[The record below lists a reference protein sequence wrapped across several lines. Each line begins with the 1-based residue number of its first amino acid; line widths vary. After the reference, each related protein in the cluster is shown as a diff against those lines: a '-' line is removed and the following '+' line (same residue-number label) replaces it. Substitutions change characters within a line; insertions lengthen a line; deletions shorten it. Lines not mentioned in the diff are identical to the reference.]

1 MLKPKICS
9 IYHWTIKWSLAAQ
22 NCQNIFSG
30 RFLVVRS
37 LRDWKITFLKSSHFD
52 SKRKKFQLN
61 QAHPWGIK
69 KSFFCRSRFFPFF
82 AFSTFLYSINVAL
95 CLSRLSRD
103 KFYIT
108 GIKYTTKI
116 WKIWEAKRFLILGL
130 SFCISSWVLL
140 NVTSD
145 NLIML
150 VNWIK
155 FIQIDKSKITLL
167 YLKLKAH
174 LHKIIS

>member
-37 LRDWKITFLKSSHFD
+37 LRDSKITFLKSSHFD

-69 KSFFCRSRFFPFF
+69 KSFFCRSRFFAFF
-82 AFSTFLYSINVAL
+82 AFSTFLYFINVAL

-108 GIKYTTKI
+108 GSKYITKFEKFEKQRGS
-116 WKIWEAKRFLILGL
+116 WFWDFLFVYPVECCLMWPRIILSCWLIG
-130 SFCISSWVLL
+130 SNSSRLTSPKLL
-140 NVTSD
+140 FYT
-145 NLIML
+145 
-150 VNWIK
+150 
-155 FIQIDKSKITLL
+155 
-167 YLKLKAH
+167 
-174 LHKIIS
+174 